1 MATSRIQ
8 TVFGVIAIGIGLIVA
23 AVLGLFAY
31 MSLTATPIHPD
42 AQSVPAEAASE
53 PAQQYTGAVE
63 RARQIVRAGVKD
75 QNLPGL
81 SVAVGI
87 NGTIVWAEGF
97 GWADLATKV
106 PVGPDTRFRIGTASV
121 ALTSAAVGVL
131 MEQDKLKLDE
141 KIRTYVPEF
150 PEKQWPMTLGQVM
163 AHVAGLRNDGGDE
176 GPLYGSH
183 CERTTDALQ
192 YFQDGKLLFEPGT
205 AYRYS
210 SYGWIL
216 VSAAIEKASGER
228 FLTFMRRQV
237 FEPLGM
243 QDTRADTLNDP
254 IPHLATPYFPKFSA
268 DPRYGPDPMRPV
280 DYSCYAGA
288 SVFVSTPSDLVRFAM
303 AINSGKLLRPETVKR
318 LQSPQRVAS
327 GQETGYALGWDL
339 ETVSMGGQDTRWV
352 GHDGTL
358 LGGPAAV
365 LITFPDRG
373 MAISLISNTSY
384 AGVEPLAVSVAQAF
398 AEDGR
403 TPARQ

>member
-1 MATSRIQ
+1 
-8 TVFGVIAIGIGLIVA
+8 
-23 AVLGLFAY
+23 
-31 MSLTATPIHPD
+31 
-42 AQSVPAEAASE
+42 
-53 PAQQYTGAVE
+53 
-63 RARQIVRAGVKD
+63 
-75 QNLPGL
+75 
-81 SVAVGI
+81 
-87 NGTIVWAEGF
+87 
-97 GWADLATKV
+97 
-106 PVGPDTRFRIGTASV
+106 
-121 ALTSAAVGVL
+121 
-131 MEQDKLKLDE
+131 
-141 KIRTYVPEF
+141 
-150 PEKQWPMTLGQVM
+150 
-163 AHVAGLRNDGGDE
+163 
-176 GPLYGSH
+176 
-183 CERTTDALQ
+183 
-192 YFQDGKLLFEPGT
+192 
-205 AYRYS
+205 
-210 SYGWIL
+210 WIL

-243 QDTRADTLNDP
+243 KDTRADTLNEP

-318 LQSPQRVAS
+318 LQSPQRLAS

-339 ETVSMGGQDTRWV
+339 ETVSIGGHDTRWV